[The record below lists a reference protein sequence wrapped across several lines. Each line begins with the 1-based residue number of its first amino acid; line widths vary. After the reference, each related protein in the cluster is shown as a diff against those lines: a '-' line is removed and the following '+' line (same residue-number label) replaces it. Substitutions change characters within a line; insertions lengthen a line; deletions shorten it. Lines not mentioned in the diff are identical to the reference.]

1 VAGQRNSTFW
11 LHNVTYF
18 RARTIELGYSLP
30 QSILERAKIQSARVY
45 INGYDLFS
53 IDNLSSFGVDP
64 ETVDDNGLQFPQ
76 NRVIN
81 VGINLSL

>member
-1 VAGQRNSTFW
+1 V
-11 LHNVTYF
+11 
-18 RARTIELGYSLP
+18 
-30 QSILERAKIQSARVY
+30 KIQSARVY

-53 IDNLSSFGVDP
+53 IDNLASYGVDP
-64 ETVDDNGLQFPQ
+64 ESVDDNGLQFPQ